1 MFELENK
8 ITQNL
13 GDIFRYV
20 LNVGIGLP
28 FISSIINFDNDN
40 KEISAYNNN
49 FQLYVNTYNYE
60 ELGIKSHADLINKD
74 VVYLLYTKDGVYIG
88 QTTDFGERMHTH
100 IKDTAEIGRPFYESL
115 RNNKIGYVTILHV
128 FDKSN
133 ENKPINIREI
143 EKRYLSELIPIRN
156 NYNILENHI
165 FNITR

>member
-60 ELGIKSHADLINKD
+60 EFGTPNKRA
-74 VVYLLYTKDGVYIG
+74 TYICC
-88 QTTDFGERMHTH
+88 MH
-100 IKDTAEIGRPFYESL
+100 
-115 RNNKIGYVTILHV
+115 
-128 FDKSN
+128 
-133 ENKPINIREI
+133 
-143 EKRYLSELIPIRN
+143 
-156 NYNILENHI
+156 
-165 FNITR
+165 